1 MFDLTNSKDLNK
13 YAAASEKEIL
23 AIEDMINFKLPA
35 EYRTFLKYT
44 NALSSASGVLI
55 YGTEEIIERNETWEV
70 NEYAKGYLAI
80 GDDGGGTVFLMAL
93 NTEESRVFAVG
104 SGDMNPQNA
113 TIIAAD
119 FTRWI
124 DSGCVSETED
134 EELGDPIDTCNI
146 LLTASPNGGLKDLVK
161 IKNVLHIKI
170 SASDLLKC
178 SKNLPCE
185 LVKDYPYIQAI
196 KLIESMGEI
205 GQALTV
211 VPLTIKE

>member
-23 AIEDMINFKLPA
+23 AIEDMINFNLPA
-35 EYRTFLKYT
+35 EYRIFLKYT
-44 NALSSASGVLI
+44 NGLSSASGVLI

-93 NTEESRVFAVG
+93 NAEESKVFSVG

>member
-23 AIEDMINFKLPA
+23 AIEDMINFQLPA
-35 EYRTFLKYT
+35 EYRTVLKYT
-44 NALSSASGVLI
+44 NGLSSASGVLI

-80 GDDGGGTVFLMAL
+80 GDDGGGIVFLMAL
-93 NTEESRVFAVG
+93 NTEESKVFSVG

-119 FTRWI
+119 FTSWI
-124 DSGCVSETED
+124 DSGCVNESEEK
-134 EELGDPIDTCNI
+134 ELGDPIDACNI

-185 LVKDYPYIQAI
+185 LVKDYPYFQAI